1 MRGSSRVVVPALFVI
16 VAAAAGQ
23 EPPAR
28 PHNARI
34 EALVDEARDAPPE
47 FSADILIRAAQ
58 SPAVTDAAWRRELL
72 EEAFMRAYGAQ
83 QSYRRIAVPLSP
95 DTRQGA
101 EALASDTPLNRV
113 ALQVRAVQL
122 LRFTALDRAREL
134 FGWIEPNL
142 DADTCD
148 SALAPGLDEY
158 YVALAALARQAGS
171 AGGSQ
176 ERTGALSFF
185 ELFLWRARIPSE
197 VPSVIQAIRRFH
209 ANASEAVHLEALL
222 RALLENGELA
232 PRAFSTSEVDIVSQM
247 SALRDANRALGL
259 GGTHLLSTLRQYLVA
274 QLRGSRCSDSTTD
287 DAVVEWFN
295 AVVRREG
302 SEREGVAPISS
313 ADARPSR
320 RLGAVTLSPYWT
332 TPEARRLHDDAGRL
346 RGTGRVPLSLALRR
360 SRDWLEQ
367 ADRHLVDVQQWQA
380 TREASVRDHFYQK
393 ASLFTGLLDLVPPSP
408 TRVRVLRAFTD
419 FLHHEDAA
427 GQRALWYLFANRLIE
442 RIESE
447 DSRELLQAIG
457 DSGDRVLLLYAH
469 AARTVPANRRAAT
482 AGSPGDR

>member
-1 MRGSSRVVVPALFVI
+1 MRGSSCLVIPALFVLI
-16 VAAAAGQ
+16 PAAGRP
-23 EPPAR
+23 EPAAR
-28 PHNARI
+28 PHDARI
-34 EALVDEARDAPPE
+34 EALADEARSAPPE
-47 FSADILIRAAQ
+47 FSADVLIRAAQ
-58 SPAVTDAAWRRELL
+58 SSAVTDGAWRRELL
-72 EEAFMRAYGAQ
+72 EEAFMRAYGTQ
-83 QSYRRIAVPLSP
+83 QPYRRTAMALSP

-101 EALASDTPLNRV
+101 EALAADTPLNRV

-122 LRFTALDRAREL
+122 LRFAALDRAREL

-148 SALAPGLDEY
+148 SALAPALDEY
-158 YVALAALARQAGS
+158 YLALAALARQSVSSGT
-171 AGGSQ
+171 SQ
-176 ERTGALSFF
+176 NRSDGLSFL
-185 ELFLWRARIPSE
+185 ELFLWRARVPSE
-197 VPSVIQAIRRFH
+197 MPSVIQAIRRFH
-209 ANASEAVHLEALL
+209 ANASEAVHLEVLL

-232 PRAFSTSEVDIVSQM
+232 PRAFSTSEIDIVSQM
-247 SALRDANRALGL
+247 SALRDADRALGL

-274 QLRGSRCSDSTTD
+274 QLRAPRCSDSTTD
-287 DAVVEWFN
+287 DAVVAWFN

-302 SEREGVAPISS
+302 SERDGIAPISS

-332 TPEARRLHDDAGRL
+332 TPDARRLHDEAGRL
-346 RGTGRVPLSLALRR
+346 RGTGRMPLPLALRR

-380 TREASVRDHFYQK
+380 TREASARDQFYQK
-393 ASLFTGLLDLVPPSP
+393 ASLFIGLIDLVPPSP

-442 RIESE
+442 RIDSE
-447 DSRELLQAIG
+447 DRRDVLQAIG

-469 AARTVPANRRAAT
+469 AARIVPISRRT
-482 AGSPGDR
+482 N